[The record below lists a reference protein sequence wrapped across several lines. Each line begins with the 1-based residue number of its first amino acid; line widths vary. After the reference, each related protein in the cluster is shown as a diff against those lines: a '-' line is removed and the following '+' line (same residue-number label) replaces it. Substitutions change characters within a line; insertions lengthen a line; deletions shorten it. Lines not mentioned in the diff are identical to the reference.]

1 MMQINNIPIY
11 ESYGDEKSIA
21 LLDNSV
27 IGFMNQLSYAGH
39 TPEVVL
45 NNYDVILIPQWVMEE
60 VNDAEHRMA

>member
-45 NNYDVILIPQWVMEE
+45 NNYDVILK
-60 VNDAEHRMA
+60 